1 MRKITLFAAAMFTL
15 AANAE
20 VFTLDLTTAT
30 NQAGTAVAY
39 TTDDSTVFNV
49 NLKDTWT
56 GTLSD
61 AADDS
66 FIWANN
72 GKFRFAHSATPIY
85 SSWSGFTISKHASDT
100 LSQFTCAAKGG
111 TAGVGTPF
119 IVGYYSEYGGTLST
133 KMSFDGEYQPQEI
146 QICQNG
152 YTLSS
157 MKNGDS
163 FAKKFTENDTLS
175 LIIAGYDATDK
186 ETGSVTYYLAVDGKM
201 NEAWDKVDL
210 STIGACVGLTFRMTS
225 TDNGQWGMNTPA
237 YFALD
242 GLKISDNKTALHSV
256 NANSLAVYTH
266 NGYIE
271 VENANAPIEI
281 YTLQGFRLF
290 STTETTISTETL
302 PAGIYV
308 LKCGNAT
315 VKIVK

>member
-1 MRKITLFAAAMFTL
+1 MKKITFFAAAMFAL

-20 VFTLDLTTAT
+20 VYTLDLTTAT
-30 NQAGTAVAY
+30 NQAGTSVDY
-39 TTDDSTVFNV
+39 TTSDSFVYNG
-49 NLKDTWT
+49 NLKDTWI

-61 AADDS
+61 ATDDS
-66 FIWANN
+66 FILANN
-72 GKFRFAHSATPIY
+72 GKFRFAHSAIPSY
-85 SSWSGFTISKHASDT
+85 QSWSGFTISKQAGDS

-119 IVGYYSEYGGTLST
+119 LVGYYSEYGTLST
-133 KMSFDGEYQPQEI
+133 KMSFDGEYQPNEI
-146 QICQNG
+146 QVCQSG

-157 MKNGDS
+157 IKNGDS
-163 FAKKFTENDTLS
+163 YAKKFTENDTLS
-175 LIIAGYDATDK
+175 LIIAGYDSNDN
-186 ETGSVTYYLAVDGKM
+186 ETGSVTYYLAVDGVF

-210 STIGACVGLTFRMTS
+210 SQIGACVGLTFRMTS
-225 TDNGQWGMNTPA
+225 TDTGKWGMNTPA
-237 YFALD
+237 YFAID
-242 GLKISDNKTALHSV
+242 GLKISDVQTALHSV
-256 NANSLAVYTH
+256 NASNLAVYTH

-281 YTLQGFRLF
+281 YTLQGYRLL

-308 LKCGNAT
+308 LKCGNEA